1 MAEAVRR
8 NKEVVQMGGLLLP
21 DLIGEKDAIL
31 YNEIEHSRLFPVSH
45 LQTRH

>member
-21 DLIGEKDAIL
+21 DLIFIKSYIL
-31 YNEIEHSRLFPVSH
+31 
-45 LQTRH
+45 TRGSTSY